1 MVNFLTAVSALSL
14 LQIHLARGFGSIDF
28 RPSAQAAT
36 KRTSPLGALTE
47 RQLQFWED
55 VETGLADIESFYE
68 KKGLSIDRIKQFT
81 QRLDHIRIFKLF
93 CQLFISHFLFPSL
106 LFMFWVSAQG
116 KAPPPTGYAE
126 GHDPSEEH
134 VEGLTAKPF
143 WNAAAETELFPWAAK
158 LEEQSHIIQE
168 EFDQKLREADQFA
181 SDSVWQNQVMGG
193 GWSAIR
199 LQRLGVWVRRLICTE
214 QKSFMYS
221 LSNHLHVITISIQKN
236 AENCEEFPKTY
247 ELLRSLKIPLAVRG
261 VCFARQSPGSGVQ
274 PHSDGRNFILTSHLG
289 LKIPEGCWI
298 EVGGERKGW
307 EEGKLTTLDTSFTHS
322 TGNPSE
328 SDRHVLIVDFW
339 HPELTDAERAA
350 LDFVYDLRNKFESGL
365 VPFRRPR
372 SAEPEGEG
380 LAGLFSGL
388 WSGGK

>member
-1 MVNFLTAVSALSL
+1 
-14 LQIHLARGFGSIDF
+14 
-28 RPSAQAAT
+28 
-36 KRTSPLGALTE
+36 
-47 RQLQFWED
+47 
-55 VETGLADIESFYE
+55 
-68 KKGLSIDRIKQFT
+68 
-81 QRLDHIRIFKLF
+81 
-93 CQLFISHFLFPSL
+93 
-106 LFMFWVSAQG
+106 
-116 KAPPPTGYAE
+116 
-126 GHDPSEEH
+126 
-134 VEGLTAKPF
+134 
-143 WNAAAETELFPWAAK
+143 
-158 LEEQSHIIQE
+158 
-168 EFDQKLREADQFA
+168 
-181 SDSVWQNQVMGG
+181 
-193 GWSAIR
+193 
-199 LQRLGVWVRRLICTE
+199 
-214 QKSFMYS
+214 MYS
-221 LSNHLHVITISIQKN
+221 YSNHGDNAITISIRKN
-236 AENCEEFPKTY
+236 AENSEEFPKTY

-328 SDRHVLIVDFW
+328 SDRHVLIIDFW

-388 WSGGK
+388 WNGGK